1 MRRTLIHL
9 LLSAT
14 AFAGATTLYAADD
27 LTPLKEPTLPMPT
40 SGPAMPGTML
50 PSGPVSFYRPN
61 RLDVWQNLA
70 VDRAGRW
77 VPRVALTPL
86 GAFYPNGRP
95 YPFLPAK
102 QNVVMPYLLD

>member
-9 LLSAT
+9 FLYSA
-14 AFAGATTLYAADD
+14 AFVAPAFAADD
-27 LTPLKEPTLPMPT
+27 LTPMKEPTLPMPAPVPNT
-40 SGPAMPGTML
+40 IL

-77 VPRVALTPL
+77 VPRVALTGE
-86 GAFYPNGRP
+86 GAFYMYNGRP
-95 YPFLPAK
+95 YYYMPVKP
-102 QNVVMPYLLD
+102 NVVMPYLLD